1 MGTSAE
7 SSTAAPEN
15 TLFPDQ
21 KSRSA
26 AFVAIGVVGRLAPAG
41 ELMQARRRDGLQK
54 GHGRMLKVLAHSWP
68 LLTGV
73 MLLMVGNGIQGTL
86 LGIRGN
92 IEGFSTYQLS
102 YVMAA
107 YFLGFLF
114 GSWAAPR
121 MIRRVGHI
129 RVFAALGSLISAIL
143 VIYPVYPDWIVWTA
157 LRVLAGFCFS
167 GIYITA
173 ESWIN
178 NTASNE
184 TRGQALSA
192 YMIVQMIGIVAS
204 QVLLN
209 LPDPTGF
216 ALFILPSVLVSLAF
230 MPILLAPTPAPAFDS
245 SRRVSFARLF
255 SISPLG
261 CVGMLL
267 TGGVFSAMF
276 GMASVWGSQEGLTV
290 GQISIFVGAM
300 YVGGLVLQYPIG
312 LASDRMDRRKL
323 IMGLSAVAAV
333 AMLVAGLLPLP
344 FWALVGMAMILGG
357 ITNPV
362 YSLLIAYTNDFLPR
376 EQMAGASAGL
386 IFLNGFGAIF
396 GPTATGW
403 MMETFGPSGFFL
415 FIGGLFLSL
424 AGYAVYRMTRRAAP
438 TVTGAFRGVTPGA
451 SPLAVEAVLEK
462 AAKP

>member
-1 MGTSAE
+1 
-7 SSTAAPEN
+7 
-15 TLFPDQ
+15 
-21 KSRSA
+21 
-26 AFVAIGVVGRLAPAG
+26 
-41 ELMQARRRDGLQK
+41 
-54 GHGRMLKVLAHSWP
+54 MLKVMLTSWP
-68 LLTGV
+68 LLLGV
-73 MLLMVGNGIQGTL
+73 MLLMVGNGVQGTL

-92 IEGFSTYQLS
+92 IEGFSTYELS
-102 YVMAA
+102 YVMSA
-107 YFLGFLF
+107 YFVGFLF
-114 GSWAAPR
+114 GSLMAPR
-121 MIRRVGHI
+121 MIRKVGHV
-129 RVFAALGSLISAIL
+129 RVFAALGSFISAIL
-143 VIYPVYPDWIVWTA
+143 VIYPVYPDWIVWTV

-192 YMIVQMIGIVAS
+192 YMIVQMLGIIAS

-209 LPDPTGF
+209 LPDSTGF
-216 ALFILPSVLVSLAF
+216 ALFIIPSVLVSLAF

-245 SRRVSFARLF
+245 TRRISFGRLF
-255 SISPLG
+255 RLSPLG

-276 GMASVWGSQEGLTV
+276 GMASVWGAQV
-290 GQISIFVGAM
+290 GFSVREISIFVGSL

-312 LASDRMDRRKL
+312 WASDRLDRRML

-333 AMLVAGLLPLP
+333 TMLVAAFAPLP
-344 FWALVGMAMILGG
+344 FTALIVVAVILGG

-362 YSLLIAYTNDFLPR
+362 YALLIAHTNDFLPR

-396 GPTATGW
+396 GPIITGW
-403 MMETFGPSGFFL
+403 MMETVGPGGFFL
-415 FIGGLFLSL
+415 FIGVLFVAL
-424 AGYAVYRMTRRAAP
+424 AAYALYRMTRRAAP
-438 TVTGAFRGVTPGA
+438 AVSGAFRGVTPGA
-451 SPLAVEAVLEK
+451 SSLAVDAVLDKGHE
-462 AAKP
+462 ARP

>member
-1 MGTSAE
+1 
-7 SSTAAPEN
+7 
-15 TLFPDQ
+15 
-21 KSRSA
+21 
-26 AFVAIGVVGRLAPAG
+26 
-41 ELMQARRRDGLQK
+41 
-54 GHGRMLKVLAHSWP
+54 MLKVLTHSWP
-68 LLTGV
+68 LLMGV
-73 MLLMVGNGIQGTL
+73 LLLMVGNGIQGTL

-92 IEGFSTYQLS
+92 LEGFTTYQLS

-107 YFLGFLF
+107 YFAGFLF

-121 MIRRVGHI
+121 MIRRVGHV
-129 RVFAALGSLISAIL
+129 RVFAALGSFISAIL
-143 VIYPVYPDWIVWTA
+143 VIYPVYPDWVVWTA

-192 YMIVQMIGIVAS
+192 YMIVQMLGIIAS

-209 LPDPTGF
+209 LPDTSGF
-216 ALFILPSVLVSLAF
+216 ALFIIPSVLVSLAF

-245 SRRVSFARLF
+245 TRRLPFRDLF
-255 SISPLG
+255 RISPLG
-261 CVGMLL
+261 CAGMLL

-276 GMASVWGSQEGLTV
+276 GMASVWGAQEGLGV
-290 GQISIFVGAM
+290 RDISIFVGAL

-312 LASDRMDRRKL
+312 FLSDRMDRRML
-323 IMGLSAVAAV
+323 IMVLSCVAALVMLAATFLALSFQALIVV
-333 AMLVAGLLPLP
+333 AL
-344 FWALVGMAMILGG
+344 ILGG

-362 YSLLIAYTNDFLPR
+362 YALLIAYTNDFLPR
-376 EQMAGASAGL
+376 DQMAAASAGL

-403 MMETFGPSGFFL
+403 MMETIGPRGFFL
-415 FIGGLFLSL
+415 FIGILYIAL

-438 TVTGAFRGVTPGA
+438 QVTGAFRTVNPSA
-451 SPLAVEAVLEK
+451 SPLAVGAVLDD

>member
-1 MGTSAE
+1 
-7 SSTAAPEN
+7 
-15 TLFPDQ
+15 
-21 KSRSA
+21 
-26 AFVAIGVVGRLAPAG
+26 
-41 ELMQARRRDGLQK
+41 
-54 GHGRMLKVLAHSWP
+54 MLKVLTQSWP
-68 LLTGV
+68 LLMGV

-92 IEGFSTYQLS
+92 LEGFTTYQLS

-121 MIRRVGHI
+121 MIRRVGHV
-129 RVFAALGSLISAIL
+129 RVFAALGSFISAIL
-143 VIYPVYPDWIVWTA
+143 VIYPVYPDWVVWTL
-157 LRVLAGFCFS
+157 LRVFAGFCFS

-178 NTASNE
+178 NTASND

-192 YMIVQMIGIVAS
+192 YMIVQMIGIIAS

-209 LPDPTGF
+209 LPDPSGF

-230 MPILLAPTPAPAFDS
+230 MPLLLAPTPAPAFDS
-245 SRRVSFARLF
+245 TRRLSFRRLF
-255 SISPLG
+255 AISPLG
-261 CVGMLL
+261 CAGMLL

-276 GMASVWGSQEGLTV
+276 GMASVWGAQEGLTL
-290 GQISIFVGAM
+290 GQISIFVGAL

-312 LASDRMDRRKL
+312 WASDRMDRRKL
-323 IMGLSAVAAV
+323 IMGLSAIAA
-333 AMLVAGLLPLP
+333 LVMTLAAFVPLP
-344 FWALVGMAMILGG
+344 FPAYVGVALILGG

-362 YSLLIAYTNDFLPR
+362 YALLIAYTNDFLSR

-396 GPTATGW
+396 GPTSTGW
-403 MMETFGPSGFFL
+403 MMEQVGPSGFFL
-415 FIGGLFLSL
+415 FIGLLYAAL

-438 TVTGAFRGVTPGA
+438 SVSGAFRGMTPGA
-451 SPLAVEAVLEK
+451 SPVAVDAVLEV
-462 AAKP
+462 AAKDDIPAA

>member
-1 MGTSAE
+1 
-7 SSTAAPEN
+7 
-15 TLFPDQ
+15 
-21 KSRSA
+21 
-26 AFVAIGVVGRLAPAG
+26 
-41 ELMQARRRDGLQK
+41 
-54 GHGRMLKVLAHSWP
+54 MLKVLTHSWP
-68 LLTGV
+68 LLMGV

-92 IEGFSTYQLS
+92 TEGFTTYQLS

-114 GSWAAPR
+114 GSWAAPK
-121 MIRRVGHI
+121 MIRQVGHV

-143 VIYPVYPDWIVWTA
+143 VIYPVYPDWVVWTV

-167 GIYITA
+167 GIYITS

-192 YMIVQMIGIVAS
+192 YMIVQMIGIIAS

-209 LPDPTGF
+209 LPDPSGF

-255 SISPLG
+255 RISPLG
-261 CVGMLL
+261 CIGMLL

-276 GMASVWGSQEGLTV
+276 GMASVWGAQAGLSV
-290 GQISIFVGAM
+290 GQISIFVGAL

-312 LASDRMDRRKL
+312 WASDRMDRRKL

-333 AMLVAGLLPLP
+333 AMALAAFLPLP
-344 FWALVGMAMILGG
+344 FTALVGVAMVLGG

-362 YSLLIAYTNDFLPR
+362 YALLIAYTNDFLPR
-376 EQMAGASAGL
+376 DQMAGASAGL
-386 IFLNGFGAIF
+386 IFLNGFGAVF

-403 MMETFGPSGFFL
+403 MMERVGPSGFFL
-415 FIGGLFLSL
+415 FISGLYVAL
-424 AGYAVYRMTRRAAP
+424 AGYALYRMTRRAAP
-438 TVTGAFRGVTPGA
+438 TVTGAFRTVTPGT
-451 SPLAVEAVLEK
+451 SPLAVEAVLDE

>member
-1 MGTSAE
+1 
-7 SSTAAPEN
+7 
-15 TLFPDQ
+15 
-21 KSRSA
+21 
-26 AFVAIGVVGRLAPAG
+26 
-41 ELMQARRRDGLQK
+41 
-54 GHGRMLKVLAHSWP
+54 MLKVLTHSWP
-68 LLTGV
+68 LLMGV

-92 IEGFSTYQLS
+92 LEGFTTYQLS

-107 YFLGFLF
+107 YFVGFLF

-121 MIRRVGHI
+121 MIRRVGHV

-143 VIYPVYPDWIVWTA
+143 VIYPVFPDWMAWTA

-192 YMIVQMIGIVAS
+192 YMIVQMLGIIAS

-209 LPDPTGF
+209 LPDTSGF
-216 ALFILPSVLVSLAF
+216 ALFIIPSVLVSLAF
-230 MPILLAPTPAPAFDS
+230 MPILLAPTPAPAFDGT
-245 SRRVSFARLF
+245 RRLPFRELF
-255 SISPLG
+255 RISPLG

-276 GMASVWGSQEGLTV
+276 GMAAVWGAQEGLGV
-290 GQISIFVGAM
+290 RDISIFVGAM
-300 YVGGLVLQYPIG
+300 YVGGLVLQYPVG
-312 LASDRMDRRKL
+312 WLSDRMDRRML
-323 IMGLSAVAAV
+323 IMGLSAVAAIV
-333 AMLVAGLLPLP
+333 MVLAGLFALP
-344 FWALVGMAMILGG
+344 FPFLIVVALLLGG

-362 YSLLIAYTNDFLPR
+362 YALLIAYTNDFLSR
-376 EQMAGASAGL
+376 EDMAAASAGL

-403 MMETFGPSGFFL
+403 MMETVGPRGFFL
-415 FIGGLFLSL
+415 FIGILFIAL
-424 AGYAVYRMTRRAAP
+424 AGYAGYRMTRRAAP
-438 TVTGAFRGVTPGA
+438 QVTGAFRTVTPTA
-451 SPLAVEAVLEK
+451 SPLAVGAVLDE
-462 AAKP
+462 ASVEAQAERP

>member
-1 MGTSAE
+1 M
-7 SSTAAPEN
+7 
-15 TLFPDQ
+15 
-21 KSRSA
+21 
-26 AFVAIGVVGRLAPAG
+26 
-41 ELMQARRRDGLQK
+41 
-54 GHGRMLKVLAHSWP
+54 
-68 LLTGV
+68 GV

-92 IEGFSTYQLS
+92 IEGFTTYQLS

-114 GSWAAPR
+114 GSWAAPK
-121 MIRRVGHI
+121 MIRQVGHV

-143 VIYPVYPDWIVWTA
+143 VIYPVYPDWVVWTA

-192 YMIVQMIGIVAS
+192 YMIVQMIGIIAS
-204 QVLLN
+204 QILLN
-209 LPDPTGF
+209 LPDPSGF

-245 SRRVSFARLF
+245 TRRISFGRLF
-255 SISPLG
+255 RLSPLG
-261 CVGMLL
+261 CAGMLL

-276 GMASVWGSQEGLTV
+276 GMASVWGAQVGLTV
-290 GQISIFVGAM
+290 REISIFVGSL
-300 YVGGLVLQYPIG
+300 YVGGLILQYPIG
-312 LASDRMDRRKL
+312 WASDRLDRRML

-333 AMLVAGLLPLP
+333 AMLVAAFVPLP
-344 FWALVGMAMILGG
+344 FTALIVVAIILGG

-362 YSLLIAYTNDFLPR
+362 YALLIAHTNDFLPR

-396 GPTATGW
+396 GPIITGW
-403 MMETFGPSGFFL
+403 MMETVGPGGFFL
-415 FIGGLFLSL
+415 FIGILFVAL
-424 AGYAVYRMTRRAAP
+424 AGYALYRMTRRAAP
-438 TVTGAFRGVTPGA
+438 AVSAAFRGVSPGA
-451 SPLAVEAVLEK
+451 SSLAVDAVLEK
-462 AAKP
+462 GHEAKA